1 MTDRCGLAEAADLLI
16 GDNDTRL
23 DSPHLQRLVRWDRCM
38 QTRFTENEGLDPGM
52 AAAIFRLSRRS
63 VFMQTLPNREQGEH
77 KVTNS
82 SWNRLLA
89 PKDRG

>member
-1 MTDRCGLAEAADLLI
+1 MIDRCGLAGAADLLI

-23 DSPHLQRLVRWDRCM
+23 DSPHLQRFVRWEDACKRG
-38 QTRFTENEGLDPGM
+38 FTENEGLDPGM

-63 VFMQTLPNREQGEH
+63 VFIQTLPSKEQREH

-82 SWNRLLA
+82 SWKLVSM
-89 PKDRG
+89 D